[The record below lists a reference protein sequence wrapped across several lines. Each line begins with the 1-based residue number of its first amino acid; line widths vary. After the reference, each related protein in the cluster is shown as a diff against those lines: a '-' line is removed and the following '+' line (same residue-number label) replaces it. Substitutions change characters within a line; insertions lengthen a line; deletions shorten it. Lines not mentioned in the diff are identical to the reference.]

1 MLRRRGGPDSNIIT
15 NNMSD
20 HPAGEPT
27 ATDYDRDIET
37 GDGGAA
43 AEGQPSPLKM
53 VAESTPLEKLA
64 GLLAAIS
71 VGLALGAMIIQGGAI
86 VTVTGILTCLVGPL
100 AYYQQTRLTDIRT
113 LIETHEA
120 LQREVDRLTVEN
132 ERLAKSVEEL
142 TTTVDK
148 LEETEKALDA
158 ITETQGQSVT
168 AFQDQVKQNREIL
181 DKMTQNLR
189 ANALQN
195 VISILIRSDTDGD
208 FHIDDA
214 EIDDLIARM
223 ERLNGVDINDNA
235 VRKVIKQHNGDIN
248 ALMEILKDVMNKDP
262 KERTHEKLFTVKD
275 EEEEK
280 Q

>member
-1 MLRRRGGPDSNIIT
+1 
-15 NNMSD
+15 MSD

-142 TTTVDK
+142 TTTVGK

-158 ITETQGQSVT
+158 ITETQGQSVA

-181 DKMTQNLR
+181 EKMTQNLR

-275 EEEEK
+275 EEEKK